1 MSFLTRKNV
10 PVPTGP
16 LLGTYTL
23 PLVPADRALDRPS
36 ARPGATERLRAGL
49 FETCANPGCGSGW
62 LHLWRSRSAPVFERG
77 WTCSPACTEARMGA
91 AVARELEGCTGAATR
106 ESHRHRVP
114 LGLLM
119 LEQGWITRA
128 QLRRALEAQKA
139 AGTGRLGEWLIGQHA
154 INEEQVTRALGL
166 QWSCPVLP
174 LENHDPAAM
183 AAVMPRLFVDA
194 FGVLPLRLAA
204 RRVLYLGFEEVL
216 DPVLALALERMSGL
230 RVECGIVAGSRFRQA
245 QRRMLEAKFPPVELI
260 EAISQSVAA
269 HALAR
274 SLEKARPGTA
284 RLIRVHECLWLRMWE
299 RADSGGSS
307 LGRGW
312 VRDVVCSIGF

>member
-1 MSFLTRKNV
+1 MPLLTRKNI
-10 PVPTGP
+10 PGSPG
-16 LLGTYTL
+16 LLPGAYTL
-23 PLVPADRALDRPS
+23 PLVTDDRALNQLS
-36 ARPGATERLRAGL
+36 SRPGAAERLRAGL

-62 LHLWRSRSAPVFERG
+62 LHLWRSRSAPVFEQG
-77 WTCSPACTEARMGA
+77 WTCSPACTEARIGA
-91 AVARELEGCTGAATR
+91 AVARELEGRTRGAR

-139 AGTGRLGEWLIGQHA
+139 AGTGRLGQWLIRQRA

-166 QWSCPVLP
+166 QWSCPVLS
-174 LENHDPAAM
+174 LEHHDSAAM

-194 FGVLPLRLAA
+194 FGALPLRVAA
-204 RRVLYLGFEEVL
+204 GRVLYLGFEQAL

-230 RVECGIVAGSRFRQA
+230 RVECGIVAGSLFQQA
-245 QRRMLEAKFPPVELI
+245 HRRMLEAQFPPVELI
-260 EAISQSVAA
+260 EAVSQSVAA
-269 HALAR
+269 HSLAR

-284 RLIRVHECLWLRMWE
+284 RLARVHECLWLRMWE
-299 RADSGGSS
+299 RTSGQGSI
-307 LGRGW
+307 LGTGW
-312 VRDVVCSIGF
+312 VRDVVCSIGL